1 MDSRVIEPSPPDDPY
16 IPPFETLESSQIQEL
31 IGLLRRFHL
40 GEPSATASTTLPD
53 DSCLPL
59 LLNNFRSLYRFRYEY
74 PLLLSPAD
82 NGELDATPLDEFL
95 GNALPEDEN
104 SQRSLRD
111 NLNWLETFSRDQI
124 VGQDYASPARDLLS
138 EAGVALQNQIDLDES
153 SRAALQADLDS
164 LISNVPVGSVL
175 LPYGPN
181 VAVHLLQR
189 KIRQRTQWQHETL
202 IRRIEKATRGLQQ
215 LVKIEKEKDGQGEI
229 VGGGSRFFDSASMAE
244 VIKHRGQGSV
254 PMDKARFK
262 RVKSILKVLEKFK
275 VDDNALHLVV
285 RPGSFS
291 IEDASALTIVESA
304 DPCSKALKLHD
315 LSAAKLS
322 KLFASLRTA
331 ELEITDS
338 YDTRFH
344 DSWFKSFDADA
355 FNETEKQMIPTVMA
369 FESAEHVSTDCMQSF
384 SALLGSGKAVH
395 ILINTDPHSNP
406 GQTEDML
413 GGQRLELA
421 YLGIGHRHAVINQV
435 SAAKVESLLS
445 GFSATLDSNQA
456 CLHLI
461 NTGFTE
467 AQSLHPWVMA
477 SAALESRAHPLINFD
492 PARIDDAGGLSFS
505 GNPCPENDW
514 ASNPC
519 SYTNEQNELVEE
531 EFTFTFAD
539 YCLLRPELLDHYR
552 LVPDGCNAEELVE
565 VQAYLNASTED
576 QDRMVPYIW
585 SVNPHGQMHKL
596 VVSRRLIYAC
606 RDRLNF
612 WRSLQSLAGVRNIYV
627 EEAVKKSQEEQQQ
640 LAATQREELIKAHEE
655 IVQQIQSESTG
666 DVMARLT
673 NVLIGLD
680 LSSDSL
686 TATASAPA
694 SVSAPPAAA
703 AEQPEVIDS
712 PDAAAEVVQEEDD
725 EEDVSFDEPWIDS
738 IFCTTC
744 DDCLNLNKQMFVYND
759 DRQAIIADPKAGPYA
774 DLVEA
779 AELCPARCIHP
790 GKPLDASEPGL
801 DDLIARAEPFN

>member
-1 MDSRVIEPSPPDDPY
+1 MDSRVIESSPPDDPF
-16 IPPFETLESSQIQEL
+16 IPPAEELESSQIQEL
-31 IGLLRRFHL
+31 MGLLRRFHL
-40 GEPSATASTTLPD
+40 GEPSATTSTTAPD
-53 DSCLPL
+53 DSYLPL

-74 PLLLSPAD
+74 PLLLSPGD
-82 NGELDATPLDEFL
+82 NGELDAIPLDEFL
-95 GNALPEDEN
+95 GNALPADEN
-104 SQRSLRD
+104 SQRILRD
-111 NLNWLETFSRDQI
+111 NLNWLETYTGDQI
-124 VGQDYASPARDLLS
+124 AGQDHTSPARDLLS
-138 EAGVALQNQIDLDES
+138 EAGAALQNQINLDES
-153 SRAALQADLDS
+153 SHATLQADLDS
-164 LISNVPVGSVL
+164 LVDSIPVGSVL

-181 VAVHLLQR
+181 VALHLLQR
-189 KIRQRTQWQHETL
+189 KIRQRTQWQRETL
-202 IRRIEKATRGLQQ
+202 RRRIEKATRGLQQ
-215 LVKIEKEKDGQGEI
+215 LVKIEKEKGDPGEI
-229 VGGGSRFFDSASMAE
+229 VGGGSKFFVSASMAE

-254 PMDKARFK
+254 PMERVRLK
-262 RVKSILKVLEKFK
+262 RVKAILKVLEKFEL
-275 VDDNALHLVV
+275 DENALHLVI

-304 DPCSKALKLHD
+304 DPCSKALKLYD
-315 LSAAKLS
+315 LSAKKLS

-338 YDTRFH
+338 YDARFH

-355 FNETEKQMIPTVMA
+355 FNESETQMIPTVVA
-369 FESAEHVSTDCMQSF
+369 FESAERVSTDCMQSF

-395 ILINTDPHSNP
+395 ILINIDPHRNP
-406 GQTEDML
+406 GQTEDIL

-435 SAAKVESLLS
+435 SAAKAESLLS
-445 GFSATLDSNQA
+445 GFSATLDSHQA

-461 NTGFTE
+461 NTGYTE
-467 AQSLHPWVMA
+467 AQNLHPWIMA
-477 SAALESRAHPLINFD
+477 SAALESRAHPYINFN

-505 GNPCPENDW
+505 GNPCPGNDW
-514 ASNPC
+514 SSNP
-519 SYTNEQNELVEE
+519 SRYTNEQNELVEE

-552 LVPDGCNAEELVE
+552 LVPDGCNAEELVNVE
-565 VQAYLNASTED
+565 AYLNASAED

-585 SVNPHGQMHKL
+585 SVNPHGEMHKL

-627 EEAVKKSQEEQQQ
+627 EEAVRKSREEQQQ
-640 LAATQREELIKAHEE
+640 LAAEQREELIKAHEE
-655 IVQQIQSESTG
+655 AVQRIQSESTA

-680 LSSDSL
+680 LSRDSPL
-686 TATASAPA
+686 ATASAPA
-694 SVSAPPAAA
+694 SVSAPPVAA

-712 PDAAAEVVQEEDD
+712 PQAATEVVEEVDD
-725 EEDVSFDEPWIDS
+725 EEDLSFDEPWIDS
-738 IFCTTC
+738 VFCTTC

-774 DLVEA
+774 DLVVA